1 MPRPLLKPLQN
12 QSQPETKSGGILSA
26 KEWQEQKKQSNTKM
40 DKMVLDRLLRKKRSQ
55 KYMDAIHK
63 LDAGG
68 HVHNQNIVDGIID
81 DIREEFPE
89 VSIEGIMLGIVSKCY
104 IGPEYEVHALGITGE
119 ILEHYKI
126 GQKMPGGLER
136 ARSLAMRGGYDFIE
150 VYVDC
155 LRCVSSNGTVSVVNM

>member
-12 QSQPETKSGGILSA
+12 QSQSETKSGGILSA
-26 KEWQEQKKQSNTKM
+26 REWQEQKKQSDTKM

-55 KYMDAIHK
+55 KYMDAVCK

-68 HVHNQNIVDGIID
+68 QVHNQDKVNEIIN
-81 DIREEFPE
+81 DIRNEFPE
-89 VSIEGIMLGIVSKCY
+89 VEIASILLGVVSKCY
-104 IGPEYEVHALGITGE
+104 IGPEYEVHALDITGE

-136 ARSLAMRGGYDFIE
+136 ARSLAQRGGYAFIE